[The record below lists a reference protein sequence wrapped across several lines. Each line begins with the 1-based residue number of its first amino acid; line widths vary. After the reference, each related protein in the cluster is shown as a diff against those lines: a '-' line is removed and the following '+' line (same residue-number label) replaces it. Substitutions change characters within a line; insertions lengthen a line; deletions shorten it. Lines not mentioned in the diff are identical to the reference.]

1 MQREEM
7 DSYWF
12 LDTLVRVHVRGEDT
26 GGRYGLVEC
35 LEPPG
40 HQPPPHVHHDDD
52 EGFFVLEGEI
62 TVYAGEDET
71 VLGPGDGLNAPRGV
85 PHTFRVTSPEPA
97 RVLVTSAPARFDA
110 FVRELGEP
118 AAREELP
125 LLDGPPDVERLVGT
139 AARHGIEILGPPGT
153 LPAQPAAPEA

>member
-1 MQREEM
+1 M

-26 GGRYGLVEC
+26 GGRYGAVEY
-35 LEPPG
+35 EAPPG
-40 HQPPPHVHHDDD
+40 HQPPPHVHRDDD
-52 EGFFVLEGEI
+52 EGFYVIEGEL
-62 TVYAGEDET
+62 TVYVGEDET
-71 VLGPGDGLNAPRGV
+71 VLGPGEFLNAPRGV
-85 PHTFRVTSPEPA
+85 PHTVRVSSPDRA

-118 AAREELP
+118 AARDELP
-125 LLDGPPDVERLVGT
+125 VLEGPPDVERLVAT

-153 LPAQPAAPEA
+153 LPAQLAAPAA